1 MKLRDILQTKGSVVH
16 TIAPS
21 ATLQDVAN
29 VLVEHN
35 CGSLV
40 VLDDGKLCGI
50 ITERDILRAAAAS
63 HVPLADFSV
72 RDHMTVKLVTGSLDE
87 DLGEVMG
94 QMTDNRIRHLPILEK
109 GTLVGIISIGDVV
122 KAQHD
127 RLSMENHYLKNY
139 IQG

>member
-1 MKLRDILQTKGSVVH
+1 MWCQ
-16 TIAPS
+16 
-21 ATLQDVAN
+21 
-29 VLVEHN
+29 
-35 CGSLV
+35 
-40 VLDDGKLCGI
+40 
-50 ITERDILRAAAAS
+50 
-63 HVPLADFSV
+63 
-72 RDHMTVKLVTGSLDE
+72 E

-94 QMTDNRIRHLPILEK
+94 QMTDHRIRHLPILEK